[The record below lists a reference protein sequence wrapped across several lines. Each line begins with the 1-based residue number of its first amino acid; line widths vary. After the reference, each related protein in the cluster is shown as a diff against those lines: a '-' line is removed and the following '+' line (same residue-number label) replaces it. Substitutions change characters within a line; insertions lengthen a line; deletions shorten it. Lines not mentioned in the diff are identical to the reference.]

1 MPASWLR
8 RRRLGRRG
16 LSVIGGVVFVGWDVV
31 ELAVQSAVVD
41 QSTHSIVVYS
51 TSSMVRSGP
60 ARNGLRRPTAAVLIN
75 PNRRLR
81 SGVVIGL
88 PMLPIDAAIPSST
101 RASAKAIDVYCDPA

>member
-60 ARNGLRRPTAAVLIN
+60 ARNGLRRPTASVLNSPI
-75 PNRRLR
+75 
-81 SGVVIGL
+81 VVTARALLQASPTL
-88 PMLPIDAAIPSST
+88 PMDAVIPSRT
-101 RASAKAIDVYCDPA
+101 RVS